1 MSFDEM
7 QVLNE
12 EINSYLEYDIG
23 KVTVD
28 DNRYSL
34 IWDDSVRVE
43 LSDTISL
50 FETEDVP
57 EYTTDT
63 EYESEFENEDYSD
76 DDEYE

>member
-1 MSFDEM
+1 M